1 MILKFD
7 EFKGKVKSESLDK
20 EEVIDL
26 VSLITE
32 MRPSL
37 PNLFPDEE
45 VSKLIDNINY
55 YTSEDGKY
63 RISVYFRESDVYKNP
78 DGSITYGKFKSL
90 FKIVISKFDSDFKLS
105 EVKDYIILTS
115 EIIKNV
121 YPESQL
127 VAKLNGER
135 ISIESLNQLEGD
147 TVIENIGL
155 NIRIF

>member
-26 VSLITE
+26 VSLITD

-78 DGSITYGKFKSL
+78 DGAITYGKFKSL
-90 FKIVISKFDSDFKLS
+90 FKIMISKFDSDFKLS

-135 ISIESLNQLEGD
+135 ISIENLNQLD
-147 TVIENIGL
+147 NNTIIENIGL

>member
-26 VSLITE
+26 VSLITD

-78 DGSITYGKFKSL
+78 DGTITR
-90 FKIVISKFDSDFKLS
+90 
-105 EVKDYIILTS
+105 TRTCT
-115 EIIKNV
+115 
-121 YPESQL
+121 Q
-127 VAKLNGER
+127 
-135 ISIESLNQLEGD
+135 
-147 TVIENIGL
+147 
-155 NIRIF
+155 